1 MRPALRRPLL
11 GLGGVAALTALALAA
26 GGALAPRSSGTGTE
40 RTVVRGDL
48 ALTVAVTGTLRST
61 DSSFLGP
68 PQVPETWNYKISF
81 LAPEGTEAEAGM
93 PVLRFDTSE
102 LERKLLDKVAERD
115 QAGTELEKRR
125 VEMERTVRD
134 AELALAEARARLRR
148 AVLKTDVP
156 AELTSAKELFEA
168 RVDRRLAEAEVESLG
183 RRHDL
188 ERQAGAAEL
197 AALAEKHARAGQRV
211 AEIQEFI
218 GRMTVRAPRAGT
230 VIYESDWQGEKVKVG
245 DQVWQNRK
253 VMEIPDLAS
262 MEAEGR
268 VDEADSGRLSVG
280 QPVTLRL
287 DAHPGREVHG
297 TVRAIEKSVK
307 RRSRGVPLREVE
319 LTIALEG
326 TDTERMRPGMR
337 FQGEVE
343 VERAVGVLLAP
354 ADAVRSTADGPVA
367 WRRSLFGSE
376 PVHLEVGRRN
386 ERFVEVLAGLAE
398 GDRLGLPGE
407 EAPQ

>member
-1 MRPALRRPLL
+1 MTPALRRPLL

-343 VERAVGVLLAP
+343 VERAVEVLLAP

>member
-1 MRPALRRPLL
+1 MTPALRRPLL

-218 GRMTVRAPRAGT
+218 GRMSVRAPRAGT

>member
-1 MRPALRRPLL
+1 VTPALRRPLL

-343 VERAVGVLLAP
+343 VERAVEVLLAP

>member
-1 MRPALRRPLL
+1 VTPALRRPLL